1 MSYFLRL
8 SHDVEIELPSEL
20 ELQERIKLCEE
31 IIDKYPD
38 QFRYVLPK
46 NSRDAN
52 IFGGQVSM
60 RLEIMGSYILDAAPK
75 DKEYPVLTEYKEK
88 RIKTNEISMT
98 ELENH

>member
-1 MSYFLRL
+1 MSYFLRIG
-8 SHDVEIELPSEL
+8 HDTEIELPSEL

-31 IIDKYPD
+31 IIEKYPD

-46 NSRDAN
+46 NNKDAN
-52 IFGGQVSM
+52 IFGNQVSM